1 MNARQIDLNPLREV
15 ASEFP
20 EARLVV
26 LFGSVARGTAA
37 PWSDADIAVLGLPF
51 WSGLELGG
59 RLAARLGREPH
70 VIELE
75 SASTWLRFLV
85 AREGILLYQGEPEA
99 WARFQAD
106 AMLRWFD
113 FQPIHA
119 LCAEGARRRLKEGGI
134 G

>member
-1 MNARQIDLNPLREV
+1 MTELPIDLDALRAI

-59 RLAARLGREPH
+59 RLATKLGREPH
-70 VIELE
+70 LIELE
-75 SASTWLRFLV
+75 TASTWLRFLV
-85 AREGILLYQGEPEA
+85 AREGILLHQGSPDA
-99 WARFQAD
+99 WARFQAE
-106 AMLRWFD
+106 AMLGWFD

-119 LCAEGARRRLKEGGI
+119 LCAEGARRSVTRRTKS
-134 G
+134 